1 MRKIINILKNNWV
14 LVLII
19 IAGIFLRAFKPLE
32 LFSYGHDQDLT
43 GWIIRDVLENRHLRL
58 IGQETSSHGVF
69 IGPLFYYLQIP
80 FYLIANMDPAGA
92 LLLPIILGGLSI
104 FSFYFIFSKI
114 FGKKAGLIAALVY
127 SVSTLI
133 VFTDR
138 EVVPTTPVMI
148 WAVWFFYSLWL
159 LLKGNQKSYILI
171 GFLLGIVWNF
181 NLALIILSPL
191 VLLAQILSKQKLNF
205 KFLVF
210 AALIFSF
217 VMTPYFGFEIRHDF
231 QQTKAIASSLT
242 SQKDYIPGTSKGFGP
257 KLDRVMQLANKNV
270 TTIFWGSRLDF
281 PRSVTF
287 YSFVALFI
295 FLGLKGIIPRNLF
308 IVILG
313 WQILYIGFFASNSLN
328 LSEYYING
336 MNVIWIGLFGV
347 GVAKLMETNKL
358 EKLGW
363 ILIGT
368 FIVLN
373 LWSFFAREVNKS
385 GYVERKAITSYIA
398 KDSREHG
405 YPCVAVSYI
414 TSPGNDFGYRYF
426 FYLNNLH
433 VNQSKSGSPV
443 YTIVYP
449 LSGVDRVDKSFG
461 VLGLILPDYKMYTK
475 EKVEVSCSGQNAN
488 LTDPLFGFTK

>member
-1 MRKIINILKNNWV
+1 MKKIVSALKNNWV

-19 IAGIFLRAFKPLE
+19 LAGVFLRAFKPFE
-32 LFSYGHDQDLT
+32 LFSYGHDQDLA
-43 GWIIRDVLENRHLRL
+43 GWFIRDVLENHHLRL

-69 IGPLFYYLQIP
+69 IGPAFYYLQIP

-92 LLLPIILGGLSI
+92 LLLPIILGGFSI

-114 FGKKAGLIAALVY
+114 FGRKAGLVAALVY

-148 WAVWFFYSLWL
+148 WAAWFFYSLWVI
-159 LLKGNQKSYILI
+159 LKGSQKSYILV

-191 VLLAQILSKQKLNF
+191 VLLAQILSKQRLNF
-205 KFLVF
+205 KFLVLG
-210 AALIFSF
+210 ALVFSF
-217 VMTPYFGFEIRHDF
+217 VMIPYFGFEARHDF
-231 QQTKAIASSLT
+231 QQTKAIVASLT
-242 SQKDYIPGTSKGFGP
+242 SQKDYIPGTSKGFLP
-257 KLDRVMQLANKNV
+257 KLDRVMQLVNKNV

-281 PRSVTF
+281 PRSLTF
-287 YSFVALFI
+287 YAFIILFI
-295 FLGLKGIIPRNLF
+295 YLGIKGFISKKLFLLM
-308 IVILG
+308 LG
-313 WQILYIGFFASNSLN
+313 WQLLYIGFFTSNSLN

-336 MNVIWIGLFGV
+336 MNIIWVAVFGLGM
-347 GVAKLMETNKL
+347 AKLFEIQKFK
-358 EKLGW
+358 KLGW
-363 ILIGT
+363 LLIGI
-368 FIVLN
+368 FVVLN
-373 LWSFFAREVNKS
+373 LWTFFARDVNKS
-385 GYVERKAITSYIA
+385 GYVERKAITTYIA
-398 KDSREHG
+398 QDSRDHG

-426 FYLNNLH
+426 FYLNKLH

-461 VLGLILPDYKMYTK
+461 ALGLILPDYKMYTK
-475 EKVEVSCSGQNAN
+475 DKVEVSCSGQNAN